1 MARAYVTQLAR
12 ENRQKQT
19 PAETILW
26 AALRRKAFDGVKF
39 KRQKPIGRYIADF
52 CAPSIRLII
61 ELDGSVHDTPEAQA
75 YDAIREEFLRAAG
88 YTILRFPNQA
98 ILENL
103 ESTLAKIAKYLP

>member
-1 MARAYVTQLAR
+1 M
-12 ENRQKQT
+12 
-19 PAETILW
+19 W

-52 CAPSIRLII
+52 CAPSLRLII
-61 ELDGSVHDTPEAQA
+61 ELDGSVHDTPDAKA
-75 YDAIREEFLRAAG
+75 YDAVREEFLRAAG

-103 ESTLAKIAKYLP
+103 EQTLEQIATHLPKIP